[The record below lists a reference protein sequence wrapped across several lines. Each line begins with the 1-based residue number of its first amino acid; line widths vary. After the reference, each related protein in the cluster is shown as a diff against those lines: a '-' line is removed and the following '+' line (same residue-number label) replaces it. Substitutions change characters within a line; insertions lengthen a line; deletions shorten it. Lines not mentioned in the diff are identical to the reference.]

1 MFERTTRRLEV
12 DRDVARLNDAMDK
25 IDQSLFNIS
34 EMRKLKQSG
43 VLNVVLGCI
52 SAASLF
58 GILFQQIEVPFLQ
71 RFGLNEFAGSVG
83 MFIIFFTL
91 MLIVFGSVM
100 LIVLSLRND
109 KL

>member
-1 MFERTTRRLEV
+1 
-12 DRDVARLNDAMDK
+12 
-25 IDQSLFNIS
+25 
-34 EMRKLKQSG
+34 MRKLKQSG
-43 VLNVVLGCI
+43 MLNVVLGCI

-71 RFGLNEFAGSVG
+71 RFGLSDFAGSVG
-83 MFIIFFTL
+83 MFIITFTL
-91 MLIVFGSVM
+91 ALIVLSAVA